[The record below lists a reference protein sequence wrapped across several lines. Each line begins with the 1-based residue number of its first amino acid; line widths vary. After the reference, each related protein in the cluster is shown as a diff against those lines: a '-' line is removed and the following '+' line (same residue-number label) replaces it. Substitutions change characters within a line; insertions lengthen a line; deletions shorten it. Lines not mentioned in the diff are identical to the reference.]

1 MGLLHSDK
9 KNNKHTFLVFIL
21 CLTCFFSACSFSD
34 DPVLITDQKGNK
46 KLTLMIYM
54 AADNDLESYA
64 LANLKE
70 IEKALIQEV
79 NVLVLLDR
87 SEGYDETCGN
97 WTDTRLYEVL
107 HDDGGSSSIN
117 SRRLDCPA
125 LDLTSSEATEL
136 DMSNSSVLQ
145 KFIEFGKVN
154 YKAEKYALVIW
165 GHGGG
170 WKAFAIDDRSKSYMN
185 VKDLGNAVRNQ
196 GLDVIGFDTC
206 FGGVIENIYE
216 LKDCAE
222 FTVGCPGVSPNN
234 GWDYKSFFEMLSEG
248 DYSSDNIA
256 HAMGQ
261 CSRVAASVFENRKV
275 LDLMDSFEQFCKE
288 LSQSIQNEND
298 RREILEL
305 LLTSKSYSYTLYP
318 CDMFLDMRALAGLY
332 TSSENTFLSAAAVRL
347 FTVASDISTT
357 GIGLHFIPLDSANIM
372 ASSHSE
378 DYVKNENKTNQ
389 CAFIKESRWWVPSV
403 NGNSG
408 SLLDKLFYM
417 SF

>member
-1 MGLLHSDK
+1 M
-9 KNNKHTFLVFIL
+9 
-21 CLTCFFSACSFSD
+21 CFFSACSFSD

-154 YKAEKYALVIW
+154 YKAEKYALIIW

-170 WKAFAIDDRSKSYMN
+170 WKAFAIDDRSKSYMS
-185 VKDLGNAVRNQ
+185 VKELGNAVRNQ

-206 FGGVIENIYE
+206 FGGVIENVYE

-261 CSRVAASVFENRKV
+261 CSRAAASVFENKKV
-275 LDLMDSFEQFCKE
+275 SNLMDSFEQFCKE

-298 RREILEL
+298 RRQILDSL
-305 LLTSKSYSYTLYP
+305 FASKSYSYTQYP
-318 CDMFLDMRALAGLY
+318 CDMFLDIRAMAGLY
-332 TSSENTFLSAAAVRL
+332 TSSENTLLSAAAVRL
-347 FTVASDISTT
+347 STVASDISAT
-357 GIGLHFIPLDSANIM
+357 GISLHFIPLDSANIM

-378 DYVKNENKTNQ
+378 DYIKNENKTNQ

>member
-34 DPVLITDQKGNK
+34 DPVLITDQNGNK

-125 LDLTSSEATEL
+125 LDLSSSEATEL

-154 YKAEKYALVIW
+154 YKAEKYALIIW

-185 VKDLGNAVRNQ
+185 VKDLGNAIRNQ

-206 FGGVIENIYE
+206 FGGVIENVYE

-222 FTVGCPGVSPNN
+222 FTVGCPGVSPNS

-248 DYSSDNIA
+248 DYSSNSIA
-256 HAMGQ
+256 FAMSKS
-261 CSRVAASVFENRKV
+261 SRAAASVFENKKV
-275 LDLMDSFEQFCKE
+275 AELMALFENFCKE
-288 LSQSIQNEND
+288 LSLSIQNEND
-298 RREILEL
+298 RRQILDSL
-305 LLTSKSYSYTLYP
+305 FASKSYSYTQYP
-318 CDMFLDMRALAGLY
+318 CDKFLDIRAMAGLY
-332 TSSENTFLSAAAVRL
+332 TSSENTLLSAAAVRL
-347 FTVASDISTT
+347 STVASDISAT
-357 GIGLHFIPLDSANIM
+357 GIGIHFIPLDSANIM

>member
-21 CLTCFFSACSFSD
+21 CLMCFFSACSFSD

-154 YKAEKYALVIW
+154 YKAEKYALIIW

-170 WKAFAIDDRSKSYMN
+170 WKAFAIDDRSKSYMS
-185 VKDLGNAVRNQ
+185 VKELGNAVRNQ

-206 FGGVIENIYE
+206 FGGVIENVYE

-261 CSRVAASVFENRKV
+261 CSRAAASVFENKKV
-275 LDLMDSFEQFCKE
+275 SNLMDSFEQFCKE

-298 RREILEL
+298 RRQILDSL
-305 LLTSKSYSYTLYP
+305 FASKSYSYTQYP
-318 CDMFLDMRALAGLY
+318 CDMFLDIRAMAGLY
-332 TSSENTFLSAAAVRL
+332 TSSENTLLSAAAVRL
-347 FTVASDISTT
+347 STVASDISAT
-357 GIGLHFIPLDSANIM
+357 GISLHFIPLDSANIM

-378 DYVKNENKTNQ
+378 DYIKNENKTNQ